1 MEFDEVFADFSPS
14 SRPDCISGRSSLSL
28 PGFGSMS
35 SASVKTRFSQE
46 PAAVLSP
53 VTNLALNMNNLA
65 VLGSQCDTPKRRT
78 NVPLLKMPSFASDTS
93 DAGLCLDSPS
103 PIDPIDYEETFER
116 AILES
121 GKVIKDNKAPIRRIN
136 SLPVTLGSSPALKG
150 KDSDSPDFRVFGVRS
165 NEVSRGNKENMQE
178 GFEFKKP
185 TQPVSRCR
193 LRTFHGGEGKEAFAL
208 RPNSAP
214 ALMFSPSVE
223 HKYPVD
229 DNSPVLLR
237 RSSLTCSFNDEDDD
251 GFLDIMDD
259 DVENDADVPTGMA
272 SLLTAPLVR
281 KKEEDPD
288 CALLIR
294 SRPRTLFRSPSL
306 PCSATR
312 PALKRPERPRDEC
325 SPVKIKRRKSLA
337 GSVAREEDE
346 DEEAQAVKSQFL
358 QRSKS
363 FCEVEIELL
372 LDNDIKELIGDFT
385 KPFVLPTV
393 EGKHQDLKYITSEMM
408 MAALTG
414 KFDDL
419 VELIV
424 IIDCRY
430 PYEFEGG
437 HIEVTLGS
445 SPALKG
451 KDSDSP
457 DFRVFGVRSNEVSRG
472 NKENMQEGFEF
483 KKPTQP
489 VSRCRL
495 RTFHGGEGKEAF
507 ALRPNSAPALM
518 FSPSV
523 EHKYPVD
530 DNSPVLLRR
539 SSLTCSF
546 NDEDDDGFLDIM
558 DDDVEN
564 DADVP
569 TGMASLLTAPLVRKK
584 EEDPD
589 CALLI
594 RSRPRTLFRS
604 PSLPCSATRPA
615 LKRPE
620 RPRDEC
626 SPVKIKRRKSLA
638 GSVAREEDEDE
649 EAQAVKSQ
657 FLQRSKSFCEVEI
670 ELLLDNDIKEL
681 IGDFTK
687 PFVLPTVE
695 GKHQDLKYITSEM
708 ASNLKMMAALTGKFD
723 DLVELIVI
731 IDCRYPYE
739 FEGGHIEGAV
749 NLHMEEQV
757 EDYLLKQPITPCTPG
772 KRVLLVFHCEFSS
785 ERGPR
790 MCRFVREKDRI
801 INLYPNLYY
810 PELYILKG
818 GYKEFFP
825 KFQNQCRP
833 QSYRPMHHEDFKEDL
848 RKFRLKSR
856 TWAGER
862 SKRDLYSRLKKL

>member
-1 MEFDEVFADFSPS
+1 MEFDEVLADFSPS
-14 SRPDCISGRSSLSL
+14 RRPDCISGRSSLSL
-28 PGFGSMS
+28 PGIGSMS

-185 TQPVSRCR
+185 TRPVSRCR

-312 PALKRPERPRDEC
+312 PALKRPERPRDEY

-337 GSVAREEDE
+337 GSVAREEEE
-346 DEEAQAVKSQFL
+346 DEEAQAVKSRFL

-419 VELIV
+419 VE
-424 IIDCRY
+424 R
-430 PYEFEGG
+430 
-437 HIEVTLGS
+437 
-445 SPALKG
+445 
-451 KDSDSP
+451 
-457 DFRVFGVRSNEVSRG
+457 
-472 NKENMQEGFEF
+472 
-483 KKPTQP
+483 
-489 VSRCRL
+489 
-495 RTFHGGEGKEAF
+495 
-507 ALRPNSAPALM
+507 
-518 FSPSV
+518 
-523 EHKYPVD
+523 
-530 DNSPVLLRR
+530 
-539 SSLTCSF
+539 
-546 NDEDDDGFLDIM
+546 
-558 DDDVEN
+558 
-564 DADVP
+564 
-569 TGMASLLTAPLVRKK
+569 
-584 EEDPD
+584 
-589 CALLI
+589 
-594 RSRPRTLFRS
+594 
-604 PSLPCSATRPA
+604 
-615 LKRPE
+615 
-620 RPRDEC
+620 
-626 SPVKIKRRKSLA
+626 
-638 GSVAREEDEDE
+638 
-649 EAQAVKSQ
+649 
-657 FLQRSKSFCEVEI
+657 
-670 ELLLDNDIKEL
+670 
-681 IGDFTK
+681 
-687 PFVLPTVE
+687 
-695 GKHQDLKYITSEM
+695 
-708 ASNLKMMAALTGKFD
+708 
-723 DLVELIVI
+723 IVI

-757 EDYLLKQPITPCTPG
+757 EDYLLKQPITPCTLG

-790 MCRFVREKDRI
+790 MCRFVREKDRM